1 MPTRNN
7 MNWPFGEV
15 RQEYVAS
22 ILFPFTRSMPTS
34 PLLDYIAQTPADQLD
49 NATVAYLAN
58 LTETAKWPR
67 VSRARSSRNWPTSA
81 AT

>member
-1 MPTRNN
+1 
-7 MNWPFGEV
+7 
-15 RQEYVAS
+15 
-22 ILFPFTRSMPTS
+22 MPTS